1 MDGIFLLIAFVSFVA
16 AAKFGL
22 RMYLSVNHPKVRDAW
37 DEAEERR
44 AERNKKMAGGALN
57 LGVGLAKT
65 FLKK

>member
-1 MDGIFLLIAFVSFVA
+1 MDGLFLLIAFVGFVS

-22 RMYLSVNHPKVRDAW
+22 RMYLTVNHPKVREAW

-44 AERNKKMAGGALN
+44 AERHKKMAGGAVHLA
-57 LGVGLAKT
+57 GGLAKT